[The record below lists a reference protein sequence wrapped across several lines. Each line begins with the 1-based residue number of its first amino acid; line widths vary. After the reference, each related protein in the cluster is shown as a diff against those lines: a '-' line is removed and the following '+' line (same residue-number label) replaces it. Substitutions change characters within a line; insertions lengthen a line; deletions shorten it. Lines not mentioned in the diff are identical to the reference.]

1 MTSYSFTAAAT
12 AALIAT
18 LPLHAQ
24 AADVTLRLAHWIP
37 AGISPAAK
45 GVQPWA
51 ESIEKAS
58 DGRIDIQIFPAQQL
72 GAAPDH
78 FDMARDGIADITWVN
93 PGYTAGRFPI
103 LSLVEV
109 PFQVDDSVKG
119 AKAIHEWY
127 SAYVEQEMGEVKL
140 CVMHPHA
147 PGAIHSKT
155 PIHVPA
161 DVAGKNVR
169 PAHATMARFV
179 TQLGGAP
186 VQVPAPEAREAI
198 ARGTADAVTFPWG
211 SMYDFKLA
219 DLTPYHLDMPL
230 YISLQAIVMNKG
242 AYAKLS
248 PENKKVIDDHC
259 TPEWSSKIVSG
270 WAADDAAAYAKLTAN
285 PKYTFYKPTEAE
297 VALWRAEGEKVLDTW
312 RADMKAKGLDA
323 DAIYA
328 AYVAALKANDADF

>member
-1 MTSYSFTAAAT
+1 MKSYSFAAAV
-12 AALIAT
+12 AAAMFVAMPVQT
-18 LPLHAQ
+18 L

-37 AGISPAAK
+37 AGIAPAAK

-51 ESIEKAS
+51 ESVEKDS
-58 DGRIDIQIFPAQQL
+58 NGRIDIQIFPAQQL

-78 FDMARDGIADITWVN
+78 YDMARDGIADITWIN
-93 PGYTAGRFPI
+93 PGYNAGRFPI

-109 PFQVDDSVKG
+109 PFQVSDSVKG
-119 AKAIHEWY
+119 AKAIYQWY
-127 SAYVEQEMGEVKL
+127 SKYAASEMGDVKV
-140 CVMHPHA
+140 CVMHPHS
-147 PGAIHSKT
+147 PGAIHSKK

-161 DVAGKNVR
+161 DIAGLNVR
-169 PAHATMARFV
+169 PANATVARFV

-230 YISLQAIVMNKG
+230 YISLQMIVMNKG

-248 PENKKVIDDHC
+248 PENKAVIDDHC
-259 TPEWSSKIVSG
+259 TADWSSKIVSG
-270 WAADDAAAYAKLTAN
+270 WAADDAAAYKKLTAN
-285 PKYTFYKPTEAE
+285 PDYHFYKPTEAE
-297 VALWRAEGEKVLDTW
+297 VALWRKAGEGVLEAW
-312 RADMKAKGLDA
+312 KADMKSRGIDPEP
-323 DAIYA
+323 IYA
-328 AYVAALKANDADF
+328 SYIAALEANGARY